1 MATTAVS
8 VKLSDED
15 RARLA
20 RVAKAT
26 KRSAHYL
33 MREAVQSYLARQEQR
48 LSFLQEAEDAW
59 QEYQETGIAYSL
71 EDVEAWFSSD
81 RSEPAP
87 WRKSI

>member
-8 VKLSDED
+8 LKLSDED

-48 LSFLQEAEDAW
+48 LDFLREAQEAW
-59 QEYQETGIAYSL
+59 NHYKETGLFYTL
-71 EDVEAWFSSD
+71 EEVEAWFKSD
-81 RSEPAP
+81 RTNSAP
-87 WRKSI
+87 WQE

>member
-33 MREAVQSYLARQEQR
+33 MREAVQNYLTRQEQR

-59 QEYQETGIAYSL
+59 KHYKETGLYISAEAM
-71 EDVEAWFSSD
+71 EDWA
-81 RSEPAP
+81 
-87 WRKSI
+87 KSGGGDLPKPERA